1 MQDVLICRNI
11 YKTYQDGSNA
21 TPVLHDVSLSIKT
34 GEHVAILGSS
44 GSGKSTLLHIL
55 GGLDKPSSGDVEFNG
70 KSLGKLSGNAL
81 AKLRND
87 EMGFIYQFHHLLGEF
102 TALENVAMPLRIRGL
117 PTKAAHSKAKVM
129 LDEVGLSHR
138 ADHLPSTMSGGE
150 RQRVAIAR
158 ALVTEPSVVLA
169 DEPTGNLDDS
179 TGEQIY
185 KLLTSLSEKKGTAF
199 VVVTHDIALAGKMD
213 RVLKIKDGRLVSEV
227 LSKEEQNARP

>member
-1 MQDVLICRNI
+1 MQDVLLCRNI
-11 YKTYQDGSNA
+11 HKTYNEGSNA
-21 TPVLHDVSLSIKT
+21 TPVLHDVSLSIKA
-34 GEHVAILGSS
+34 GEQVAILGSS

-55 GGLDKPSSGDVEFNG
+55 GGLDTPTQGDVEFNG
-70 KSLGKLSGNAL
+70 KPLSKLNSNAL
-81 AKLRND
+81 AKLRNE

-117 PTKAAHSKAKVM
+117 SVKEAQRKAIAI
-129 LDEVGLSHR
+129 LNEVGLSHR
-138 ADHLPSTMSGGE
+138 QDHLPSAMSGGE

-185 KLLTSLSEKKGTAF
+185 QLLTALSVKKKTAF
-199 VVVTHDIALAGKMD
+199 VVVTHDIALANKMD
-213 RVLKIKDGRLVSEV
+213 RVLRIKDGKLIDTELNQELV
-227 LSKEEQNARP
+227 KC